1 MNEEGIMEVVPRMVS
16 EDMNKEL
23 IRNVSDDEILKAV
36 FELGA
41 LNHQSLTVLM
51 VYSIKDIGKL
61 WKTVW
66 LKQLK
71 GFFIRAIC

>member
-1 MNEEGIMEVVPRMVS
+1 MEVVPRMVS

-23 IRNVSDDEILKAV
+23 IRNVSDNEILKAV

-41 LNHQSLTVLM
+41 LHQQGLMVLM

-61 WKTVW
+61 
-66 LKQLK
+66 
-71 GFFIRAIC
+71 